1 MVNASARHF
10 GIYDSWGMVRTNA
23 DTFSTRL
30 RAVENMSVAL
40 ETRVVVG
47 DCAVLPALGAL
58 STVLDEVMTMT
69 ERTGV
74 MHGTIESVLV
84 LP

>member
-1 MVNASARHF
+1 MMAHVWITTLA
-10 GIYDSWGMVRTNA
+10 
-23 DTFSTRL
+23 
-30 RAVENMSVAL
+30 EPSVAL